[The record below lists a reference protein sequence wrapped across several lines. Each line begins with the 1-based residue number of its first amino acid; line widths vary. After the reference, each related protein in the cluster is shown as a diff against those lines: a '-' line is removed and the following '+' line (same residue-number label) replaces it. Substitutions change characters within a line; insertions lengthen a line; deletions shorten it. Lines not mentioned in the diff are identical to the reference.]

1 MLKFMIGAYLYDEV
15 YEYLIGRRPAL
26 DPLGIIND
34 TVGDLTGYEL
44 PNLVELGVGAV
55 GGDMTSFQVEKKGL
69 YEAGTSVA
77 TSVLEELP
85 FVGGLLGGGRLPIS
99 SAMPSLKNLGN
110 AIDWTNEQSGKKR
123 AVTIATE
130 IAKPLLYLAPP
141 FGGGQAKKLAEE
153 GYTVIQT
160 THHPEQS
167 YLYSDRILA
176 LQNGRV
182 VANEKPAAVLTSD
195 MMKQLYDVSVDVISL
210 YDDTARVCIP
220 AKFAK

>member
-1 MLKFMIGAYLYDEV
+1 ME
-15 YEYLIGRRPAL
+15 
-26 DPLGIIND
+26 
-34 TVGDLTGYEL
+34 
-44 PNLVELGVGAV
+44 
-55 GGDMTSFQVEKKGL
+55 
-69 YEAGTSVA
+69 
-77 TSVLEELP
+77 
-85 FVGGLLGGGRLPIS
+85 
-99 SAMPSLKNLGN
+99 
-110 AIDWTNEQSGKKR
+110 
-123 AVTIATE
+123 
-130 IAKPLLYLAPP
+130 
-141 FGGGQAKKLAEE
+141 QAKKLAQE